1 MLHVNNH
8 DGFTIAVS
16 ENPHLARIAKCTVIS
31 DSAFAVVV
39 PVLEQIIGL
48 SSEAIQALF
57 EEYQLSLVQ
66 RHKASMQRLTVSES
80 SRALRQIG

>member
-1 MLHVNNH
+1 
-8 DGFTIAVS
+8 VS